1 MRICL
6 ISMEIFA
13 WGKHGGY
20 GRATRLLGRELA
32 LRGIEV
38 SAVVPRRGEQRAVE
52 DLDGIRVLGFPA
64 RAPWQAANLLREC
77 DADIYHSQEPSLA
90 TYVAQRVM
98 PSRKHVV
105 TCRDTRELKDW
116 LVELRYPSLHY
127 LQVLANSL
135 YEDNG
140 LVAHAVRRADRVYV
154 AAEFIGAKAK
164 RRYRLRET
172 PRLLPTPVAVPDCV
186 TKASRPTVCFLSRWD
201 RRKRPDLFLALARQ
215 FPEVRFLALG
225 ESRDRKY
232 GDRLRA
238 QFAGLPN
245 LEMPGHLDQ
254 FGSSA
259 VSNVLS
265 ESWILVNTSVREGLP
280 NAFLEAAAHG
290 CAIVSA
296 VDPDGFASRFGTLV
310 QDDDFAGGLQS
321 LLTDDRWRTQGELAR
336 QHILSTFELESAI
349 QRHLSIYR
357 ELSPEPQR
365 SVAAAL

>member
-1 MRICL
+1 
-6 ISMEIFA
+6 MEIFA

-32 LRGIEV
+32 RRGIEV
-38 SAVVPRRGEQRAVE
+38 SAVVPRRGEQRAIE
-52 DLDGIRVLGFPA
+52 QLDGIRVLGFSA
-64 RAPWQAANLLREC
+64 MAPWEAANLLREC

-116 LVELRYPSLHY
+116 LIELRYPSLHY

-140 LVAHAVRRADRVYV
+140 LVAHAVRRADRVYA

-164 RRYRLRET
+164 RRYGLTKT
-172 PRLLPTPVAVPDCV
+172 PQLLPTPVAVPDCV
-186 TKASRPTVCFLSRWD
+186 EKASRPTVCFLSRWD
-201 RRKRPDLFLALARQ
+201 RRKRPDLFLALARH

-225 ESRDRKY
+225 ESRDKKY
-232 GDRLRA
+232 GDRLRTE
-238 QFAGLPN
+238 FAGLPN

-290 CAIVSA
+290 CAILSE
-296 VDPDGFASRFGTLV
+296 VDPDGFASRFGV
-310 QDDDFAGGLQS
+310 RVRRGDFAGGLRV
-321 LLTDDRWRTQGELAR
+321 LLQNDRWRERGEAGRSYVL
-336 QHILSTFELESAI
+336 QNFELNRAVDT
-349 QRHLSIYR
+349 HLALYR
-357 ELSPEPQR
+357 ELTARAP
-365 SVAAAL
+365 AAH

>member
-1 MRICL
+1 MKLCL

-32 LRGIEV
+32 VRGIEV

-64 RAPWQAANLLREC
+64 GAPWQAANLLREC

-90 TYVAQRVM
+90 TYFAQRVM

-116 LVELRYPSLHY
+116 LIELRHPSLHY

-225 ESRDRKY
+225 ESRDKKY

-290 CAIVSA
+290 CAILSA
-296 VDPDGFASRFGTLV
+296 VDPDGFASRFGAQV
-310 QDDDFAGGLQS
+310 RRGDFAAGLTE
-321 LLTDDRWRTQGELAR
+321 LLQGDRWRERGEAGRRHVL
-336 QHILSTFELESAI
+336 QTFELNRAVDT
-349 QRHLSIYR
+349 HLALYR
-357 ELSPEPQR
+357 ELTASATA
-365 SVAAAL
+365 SH

>member
-1 MRICL
+1 MKLCL

-32 LRGIEV
+32 VRGVEV

-64 RAPWQAANLLREC
+64 RAPWQAANLLRQC

-90 TYVAQRVM
+90 TYFAQRVM

-116 LVELRYPSLHY
+116 LIELRHPSLHY

-140 LVAHAVRRADRVYV
+140 VWAHALRGADRVYV
-154 AAEFIGAKAK
+154 PAEFIGAKAK

-201 RRKRPDLFLALARQ
+201 RRKRPDLFLALARE

-225 ESRDRKY
+225 ESRDKRY

-290 CAIVSA
+290 CAILSA
-296 VDPDGFASRFGTLV
+296 VDPDGFASRFGVRV
-310 QDDDFAGGLQS
+310 QRGDFASGLRE
-321 LLTDDRWRTQGELAR
+321 LLQNDRWRAAGALAR
-336 QHILSTFELESAI
+336 QYVISAFGLDSAI
-349 QRHLSIYR
+349 DRHVGIYEDLMR
-357 ELSPEPQR
+357 EPR
-365 SVAAAL
+365 ARRG